1 MTTINKLLASAVVA
15 SAVALQGC
23 GSSSTT
29 TSPCSSVSGTC
40 TAIQPSMPEAQI
52 QSALANLPDGST
64 VAFAAGTYH
73 FQNALAFNANNLT
86 IQGAGDTQTILDF
99 AAQTSSGA
107 GGEGLSSTGN
117 DFYIHDI
124 AIKDPAGNG
133 VKMSK
138 ATNVHVNHVRVYWS
152 NNGVNTNGP
161 YGIYPVACT
170 NVLVENS
177 YSAGASDTGIYVG
190 QSQNII
196 VRNNEAENNVMGVEI
211 ENCWG
216 ADVHDNNLHGN
227 TGGVLVFTG
236 PNLAQKDGHAAHVY
250 SNIVNAN
257 NHPNFGYGGMVTQ
270 IPAGS
275 GIVVMADREVEIDHN
290 TVTGNDTDGVAVISF
305 IFTGLA
311 NTTAPDP
318 AYYPYPQQ
326 VYIHDNTF
334 SGNGTAPDQVVALGQ
349 LLNTIFGTSNP
360 FPTALPDVMY
370 DGVLDPAAG
379 TGANPMGI
387 CLGTATPPSFGNL
400 TQNQYCA
407 VASDGTPVGPC
418 WPLNPSTDA
427 SAYNCTLPSL
437 PAITVP

>member
-1 MTTINKLLASAVVA
+1 MTNRLLALAAFVSSAGLA
-15 SAVALQGC
+15 AC
-23 GSSSTT
+23 GSSSSTNN
-29 TSPCSSVSGTC
+29 PCSGVSGNC
-40 TAIQPSMPEAQI
+40 VAIQPGTAEADVQ
-52 QSALANLPDGST
+52 AKLATLADGTT
-64 VAFAAGTYH
+64 VAFGAGTFH
-73 FQNALAFNANNLT
+73 FQNALAFNANDLT
-86 IQGAGDTQTILDF
+86 IQGAGATETTLDF
-99 AAQTSSGA
+99 ATQTSSGA

-117 DFYIHDI
+117 NFYIHDI

-138 ATNVHVNHVRVYWS
+138 AANVHVNHVRVYWS
-152 NNGVNTNGP
+152 NEGVKSNGP

-177 YSAGASDTGIYVG
+177 YAAGASDTGIYVG
-190 QSQNII
+190 QSQNIV
-196 VRNNEAENNVMGVEI
+196 VRNNEAEKNVMGVEI

-236 PNLAQKDGHAAHVY
+236 PNLAQKDGHSAHVFH
-250 SNIVNAN
+250 NTIQGN
-257 NHPNFGYGGMVTQ
+257 NHANFGYGGMVTQ

-275 GIVVMADREVEIDHN
+275 GIVVMADRSVEIDHN
-290 TVTGNDTDGVAVISF
+290 SVTGNNTGGVAVISF

-318 AYYPYPQQ
+318 AYYPYPKQ

-334 SGNGTAPDQVVALGQ
+334 AGNGTSPDQDVALGQ
-349 LLNTIFGTSNP
+349 LLGTLFGSGNA

-370 DGVLDPAAG
+370 DGVLDASVNPG
-379 TGANPMGI
+379 STNPMEL
-387 CLGTATPPSFGNL
+387 CLGSTPPSFANL
-400 TQNQYCA
+400 TQNQFCA
-407 VASDGTPVGPC
+407 PTGPC

-427 SAYNCTLPSL
+427 SAYSCALPSL
-437 PAITVP
+437 PAIQVP